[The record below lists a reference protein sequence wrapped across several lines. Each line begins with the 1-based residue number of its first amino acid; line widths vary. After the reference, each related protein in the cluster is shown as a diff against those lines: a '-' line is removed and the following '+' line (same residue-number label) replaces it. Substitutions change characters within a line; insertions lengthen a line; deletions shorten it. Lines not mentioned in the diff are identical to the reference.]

1 MKIRWTLE
9 AANDLEQIARHLL
22 RDNPKAA
29 RTVVRTIITDS
40 IANLKK
46 FPKLGRPG
54 VLENT
59 RELIIARLPYIIVY
73 RLKDDNAEIL
83 RIYHAAQDWP

>member
-1 MKIRWTLE
+1 MKIRWTPE

-29 RTVVRTIITDS
+29 RTVVRTISDS

-46 FPKLGRPG
+46 FPKVGRPG

-59 RELIIARLPYIIVY
+59 RELIISRLPYIVVY

-83 RIYHAAQDWP
+83 RVYHAAQDWP